1 VKVLVVGSGAREH
14 ALAWACARSPLVDA
28 VLCAP
33 GNGGTAL
40 VARNVP
46 VGAEDVEG
54 LVQLALAEDVDL
66 VVIGPDASVAAGLAD
81 ALDVEGIDVFGP
93 TAAAGRIEG
102 SKEFAKDLMNDA
114 GIPTARW
121 VGVGQATVAKALAF
135 IEEHRGSVV
144 VKADGLALGKGVTV
158 CSSVSEAVAALDE
171 CLVSRRFGEAG
182 MRVVVEERLSG
193 PEVSIFALSDGVHV
207 RALAPACDYKR
218 AYDNDEGPNTGGM
231 GAFAPATVSA
241 GPSTPTGGLPED
253 LLEKAIANVMQP
265 CIDLLRER
273 GTPYRGC
280 LYAGLML
287 TPQGIRV
294 LEFNAR
300 FGDPET
306 QVVLPLLAEDPVP
319 LFQACAR
326 GELQP
331 GRTAWSTG
339 ACVGIVAAGEGYP
352 GPIATGKPIG
362 GLDTLDPD
370 ILCFHAGTK
379 RNDDGTLV
387 TAGGRVLTVVARGDS
402 VDSARHRAYA
412 NIERIHF
419 DGMRYR
425 TDIAKQPQFVPGVT
439 G

>member
-1 VKVLVVGSGAREH
+1 MKVLVVGSGAREH
-14 ALAWACARSPLVDA
+14 ALVWACARSPLVDA

-33 GNGGTAL
+33 GNGGTAAL
-40 VARNVP
+40 ARNVA
-46 VGAEDVEG
+46 VGAEDVEN

-66 VVIGPDASVAAGLAD
+66 VVIGPDAAVAAGLAD

-121 VGVGQATVAKALAF
+121 VGAGPATADRALQF

-158 CSSVSEAVAALDE
+158 CSTVAEAVAALDE
-171 CLVSRRFGEAG
+171 CLVSRRFGDAG
-182 MRVVVEERLSG
+182 ARVVVEERLTG

-218 AYDNDEGPNTGGM
+218 ANDGDRGPNTGGM
-231 GAFAPATVSA
+231 GSYAPPSFTDPDALLDEAMRTV
-241 GPSTPTGGLPED
+241 
-253 LLEKAIANVMQP
+253 VQP
-265 CIDLLRER
+265 CVDVLRER

-280 LYAGLML
+280 LYAALML
-287 TPQGIRV
+287 TPDGLRV

-306 QVVLPLLAEDPVP
+306 QVVLPLLADDPVP
-319 LFQACAR
+319 LFLACAR

-331 GRTAWSTG
+331 GRARWSSG
-339 ACVGIVAAGEGYP
+339 ACVGVVAASGGYP
-352 GPIATGKPIG
+352 GPVDTGRTITG
-362 GLDTLDPD
+362 IDALDSDVLV
-370 ILCFHAGTK
+370 FHAGTR
-379 RNDDGTLV
+379 RNERGDLV

-402 VDSARHRAYA
+402 LDAARARAYA
-412 NIERIHF
+412 NIERIAF
-419 DGMRYR
+419 EGMRYR
-425 TDIAKQPQFVPGVT
+425 SDIAVQPQFVPGVT